1 MLCKVIIK
9 GAEDA
14 EEVYSE
20 GELSFT
26 NNGFDLDYFIA
37 DDRCSFSVRGATVT
51 QSRRGN
57 VNTDITF
64 VKGKN
69 TICML
74 LSGELTGSIPVK
86 TTALD
91 IIKGEDGVSVTI
103 QYFLGGAKIYLSLT
117 AVLIRNS
124 FKEGVI

>member
-1 MLCKVIIK
+1 MLCNVKIK

-14 EEVYSE
+14 EEINSS
-20 GELSFT
+20 GELAFVK
-26 NNGFDLDYFIA
+26 NGFDLNYFISGDSCA
-37 DDRCSFSVRGATVT
+37 LSVRGATVT
-51 QSRRGN
+51 QSRRGSL
-57 VNTDITF
+57 NTDITF

-91 IIKGEDGVSVTI
+91 IVQGEDGVAVTME
-103 QYFLGGAKIYLSLT
+103 YFLGGAKIYLSLT
-117 AVLIRNS
+117 ALVS
-124 FKEGVI
+124 

>member
-1 MLCKVIIK
+1 MLCKVTIK

-14 EEVYSE
+14 EEVYSD

-37 DDRCSFSVRGATVT
+37 GDRCSFSVRGATAT
-51 QSRRGN
+51 QSRRGK

-69 TICML
+69 TVCML

-86 TTALD
+86 TTDLN
-91 IIKGEDGVSVTI
+91 IVKGEDGVSVTI

-117 AVLIRNS
+117 AIAIS
-124 FKEGVI
+124 

>member
-1 MLCKVIIK
+1 MLCKVTIK

-14 EEVYSE
+14 EEVHSK
-20 GELSFT
+20 GELTFT
-26 NNGFDLDYFIA
+26 KNGFDLNYSISGDN
-37 DDRCSFSVRGATVT
+37 CVLSVRGTTVT

-86 TTALD
+86 TTDLNVA
-91 IIKGEDGVSVTI
+91 KGEDGVAVTM
-103 QYFLGGAKIYLSLT
+103 QYFLGGAKIFLSLT
-117 AVLIRNS
+117 A
-124 FKEGVI
+124 FVIPEEKI

>member
-1 MLCKVIIK
+1 MLCNVKIK

-14 EEVYSE
+14 EEVSSE
-20 GELSFT
+20 GELNFVK
-26 NNGFDLDYFIA
+26 NGFDLDYHIA
-37 DDRCSFSVRGATVT
+37 GDNCALSVRGATVT
-51 QSRRGN
+51 QSRRGSF
-57 VNTDITF
+57 NTDITF

-91 IIKGEDGVSVTI
+91 ITCGEDGVSVTME
-103 QYFLGGAKIYLSLT
+103 YFLGGIKIYLSLK
-117 AVLIRNS
+117 ALVVL
-124 FKEGVI
+124 KENL

>member
-1 MLCKVIIK
+1 MLCNVTIK
-9 GAEDA
+9 GAKDA

-20 GELSFT
+20 GELT
-26 NNGFDLDYFIA
+26 YVKNGFDLNYTIA
-37 DDRCSFSVRGATVT
+37 GDRCSFSVRGITAT

-74 LSGELTGSIPVK
+74 LSGELTGSVPVK
-86 TTALD
+86 TIALD
-91 IIKGEDGVSVTI
+91 VIKAEDGVSVTI
-103 QYFLGGAKIYLSLT
+103 EYFLGGAKIFLSLT
-117 AVLIRNS
+117 AFVVSEEKI
-124 FKEGVI
+124 

>member
-1 MLCKVIIK
+1 MLCKVTLK

-14 EEVYSE
+14 EEVHSK
-20 GELSFT
+20 GELT
-26 NNGFDLDYFIA
+26 YVKNGFDLNYQISG
-37 DDRCSFSVRGATVT
+37 DRCALSVRGTTVT

-69 TICML
+69 TVCML

-91 IIKGEDGVSVTI
+91 IIKGEDGVSVTM
-103 QYFLGGAKIYLSLT
+103 QYFLGGAKIFLSLT
-117 AVLIRNS
+117 A
-124 FKEGVI
+124 FVIPEEKI

>member
-1 MLCKVIIK
+1 MLCNVYIK

-14 EEVYSE
+14 EEINSP
-20 GELSFT
+20 GELTFV
-26 NNGFDLDYFIA
+26 NNGFDLNYSITGDSCA
-37 DDRCSFSVRGATVT
+37 FSVRGTTVT
-51 QSRRGN
+51 QSRRGS

-91 IIKGEDGVSVTI
+91 IIKNDDGVAVI
-103 QYFLGGAKIYLSLT
+103 IEYFLGGAKIYLSLT
-117 AVLIRNS
+117 AIIAH
-124 FKEGVI
+124 KETT

>member
-1 MLCKVIIK
+1 MLCNVTIK

-14 EEVYSE
+14 EEVNTQ
-20 GELSFT
+20 GELTFT
-26 NNGFDLDYFIA
+26 NNGFDLNYSIA
-37 DDRCSFSVRGATVT
+37 GDSCILTARGSTIT
-51 QSRRGN
+51 QSRRGS

-64 VKGKN
+64 AKGKN

-91 IIKGEDGVSVTI
+91 VTKREDGVVITME
-103 QYFLGGAKIYLSLT
+103 YLLGGAKIFLSLT
-117 AVLIRNS
+117 AV
-124 FKEGVI
+124 VIS